1 MNIMPV
7 QVRKVETQAD
17 FKPYFEFPWK
27 LYNGDPNWT
36 PPLLS
41 MRREQYDKKKNPA
54 WEYIE
59 GDFFAAYRDGEIVGT
74 IAAYVNQRHNQF
86 HDENIAWFGAFEVY
100 DDQESASALFAA
112 AEAWVK
118 AKGFTTI
125 RGPQTFTTHEETGLL
140 VDGFT
145 RPILLMPYNKP
156 YYEKL
161 VLGAGYQPIMDTYS
175 FHLSREQVN
184 ENGLSERLARIT
196 QAIMKRNHVT
206 VRQIDRKNLAKEFE
220 LFKELYNAAWEKNW
234 SFVPMT
240 EKELDAMVKSLGQF
254 FDPDLAFFGYV
265 DGIPAGFIMA
275 VPDFNQV
282 LLKAYPKP
290 GTPEVVSLLKALYYW
305 KLNPVIDWA
314 RVPLMGV
321 KEEYRKKGVDAVLY
335 HYVLEAMLNG
345 RYQHSDSGWIL
356 ASNGN
361 MVSIAKNFG
370 SQIYKTY
377 RYYQKTL

>member
-1 MNIMPV
+1 MAV
-7 QVRKVETQAD
+7 QIRKVETPAD
-17 FKPYFEFPWK
+17 FKPFFEFPWA
-27 LYNGDPNWT
+27 LYKDDPNWT

-41 MRREQYDKKKNPA
+41 MRSDQFNKKKNPS
-54 WEYIE
+54 WEYLDGE
-59 GDFFAAYRDGEIVGT
+59 LFAAYRDNKIVGT
-74 IAAYVNQRHNQF
+74 ISPYINKRHNEF
-86 HDENIAWFGAFEVY
+86 NNEHIGWFGAFEVY
-100 DDQESASALFAA
+100 DD
-112 AEAWVK
+112 AEAATALLNTACDWVK
-118 AKGFTTI
+118 AKGYETI

-161 VLGAGYQPIMDTYS
+161 VLDAGFHPVMDTYS
-175 FHLSREQVN
+175 FHLSRAQVE
-184 ENGLSERLARIT
+184 ENGLLDRLKRIT
-196 QAIMKRNHVT
+196 ESIMKRHKVT
-206 VRQIDRKNLAKEFE
+206 VRQIDRKHLKQEFA

-240 EKELDAMVKSLGQF
+240 DRELDALVASLGQF

-265 DGIPAGFIMA
+265 EGEPAGFIMA
-275 VPDFNQV
+275 IPDFNQV
-282 LLKAYPKP
+282 LLKAYAKP
-290 GTPEVVSLLKALYYW
+290 GTPEPITLIKALYYW
-305 KLNPVIDWA
+305 KINPVMDWA

-321 KEEYRKKGVDAVLY
+321 KEAYRKKGVDAVLY
-335 HYVLEAMLNG
+335 YHVLEAMLKG

-356 ASNGN
+356 KTNEN

-377 RYYQKTL
+377 RYYEKAL

>member
-1 MNIMPV
+1 MAV
-7 QVRKVETQAD
+7 EVRKIETPTD
-17 FKPYFEFPWK
+17 FKPFFDFPWS
-27 LYNGDPNWT
+27 LYKDDPNWT

-41 MRREQYDKKKNPA
+41 MRSDQFNKKKNPS
-54 WEYIE
+54 WEYLD
-59 GDFFAAYRDGEIVGT
+59 GDFFAAYRDGKIVGT
-74 IAAYVNQRHNQF
+74 ISAYINQRHNEF
-86 HDENIAWFGAFEVY
+86 NSEHIGWFGAFEAY
-100 DDQESASALFAA
+100 DDAEVANALLTKAGD
-112 AEAWVK
+112 WVK
-118 AKGFTTI
+118 AKGYETI

-161 VLGAGYQPIMDTYS
+161 VLGAGYHPVMDTYS
-175 FHLSREQVN
+175 FHLSRAQVE
-184 ENGLSERLARIT
+184 ENGLDARLKRIT
-196 QAIMKRNHVT
+196 ESIMKRNKVT
-206 VRQIDRKNLAKEFE
+206 VRQIDRKNLKKEFE

-240 EKELDAMVKSLGQF
+240 DKELDALVASLGQF

-265 DGIPAGFIMA
+265 DGQAAGFIMA
-275 VPDFNQV
+275 IPDFNQV
-282 LLKAYPKP
+282 LLKAYAKP
-290 GTPEVVSLLKALYYW
+290 GTPEFVTLIKALYYW
-305 KLNPVIDWA
+305 KLNPIMDWA

-321 KEEYRKKGVDAVLY
+321 KEAYRNKGVDAVLY
-335 HYVLEAMLNG
+335 YHVLEAMLHG

-356 ASNGN
+356 KINDN

-377 RYYQKTL
+377 RYYEKAL